1 MPGGIETMQVLRT
14 IAEVRAA
21 LRTARAPEGKLVGL
35 VPTMGALHR
44 GHLSLVARAK
54 SECGAVVASIFVNP
68 LQFGPHEDFDRY
80 PRQLAR
86 DCELFEAAGVDFVFA
101 PSVAEMY
108 PPGATTMVDPG
119 AIGDRLDGAHR
130 PGHFRG
136 VATVVAK
143 LFHAVQ
149 PDKAYFGQK
158 DAVQVAVLRQ
168 MVRDLN
174 FPVELVACPIVRDED
189 GLALSS
195 RNAYLLGD
203 DRARALTIPRV
214 LDAMREAVAA
224 GVLDADSVLS
234 SGRDAVQRLGGIE
247 LEYLE
252 IVDES
257 TLEPVAAIRP
267 GTLVAIAASVGKTR
281 LIDNFLV

>member
-1 MPGGIETMQVLRT
+1 
-14 IAEVRAA
+14 
-21 LRTARAPEGKLVGL
+21 
-35 VPTMGALHR
+35 MGALHR

-108 PPGATTMVDPG
+108 PPGATTMVDAG

-214 LDAMREAVAA
+214 LDAMREEVAA

-234 SGRDAVQRLGGIE
+234 SGRDAVRRLGGIE